1 MSRRTR
7 KYRKDIHPD
16 VVYDDSTV
24 SMLIN
29 KIMLGGRKTVASKI
43 IYSAMEQLK
52 TKTEGEAPLSVVKK
66 AIENIKPLVEVR
78 SRRMG
83 GATYQVPVDVRPA
96 RRLTLALRWLVSYA
110 RDRNEKTMS
119 NRLAAEIL
127 DAYSERGASFKKK
140 EDVHRMAEAN
150 RAFAHF
156 NW

>member
-1 MSRRTR
+1 MSRRTK
-7 KYRKDIHPD
+7 KYRKDISAD
-16 VVYDDSTV
+16 VVYDDSTI

-43 IYSAMEQLK
+43 IYSAMDQLK
-52 TKTEGEAPLSVVKK
+52 TKAEDETPLGVVKK

-96 RRLTLALRWLVSYA
+96 RRLTLALRWLVSYS

-127 DAYSERGASFKKK
+127 DAYNKRGASFKKK

>member
-1 MSRRTR
+1 MSRRAR
-7 KYRKDIHPD
+7 KYRKDIVSD
-16 VVYDDSTV
+16 VVYGDSTV

-29 KIMLGGRKTVASKI
+29 KVMLDGRKTTASKI
-43 IYSAMEQLK
+43 MYSAMDQLK
-52 TKTEGEAPLSVVKK
+52 KKVEGESPLDVVKK

-78 SRRMG
+78 SRRVG

-96 RRLTLALRWLVSYA
+96 RRLTLALRWLTSYSRA
-110 RDRNEKTMS
+110 RNEKTMS

-127 DAYSERGASFKKK
+127 DAYNERGSSVKKK

>member
-1 MSRRTR
+1 MSRRAK
-7 KYRKDIHPD
+7 KYRKDIVPD
-16 VVYDDSTV
+16 VVYGDSTV

-29 KIMLGGRKTVASKI
+29 KVMLDGRKTVASKI
-43 IYSAMEQLK
+43 MYSAMDQLK
-52 TKTEGEAPLSVVKK
+52 VKVEGESPLDVVKK

-78 SRRMG
+78 SRRVG

-96 RRLTLALRWLVSYA
+96 RRLTLALRWLTAFS
-110 RDRNEKTMS
+110 RSRNEKTMP

-127 DAYSERGASFKKK
+127 DAYNERGASFKKK